1 MQQRSSFPLNREFDV
16 SLNLNLTRL
25 NRVKPGLGE
34 SCESDRETKRTRG
47 SVKRER
53 KKKGTVLEKKKRV
66 HDAYSL
72 SVTRWFTLIYRRRSM
87 HTSTSNSSWNRVQ
100 FENFSISTRFN
111 FSASPCSP
119 KLHEQILGR
128 ILLSHESIHGR
139 S

>member
-53 KKKGTVLEKKKRV
+53 KKKRDSLGKKEKGSRRVLTFRNTMV
-66 HDAYSL
+66 HTNLPTTKHAHIHIEFLVESG
-72 SVTRWFTLIYRRRSM
+72 
-87 HTSTSNSSWNRVQ
+87 
-100 FENFSISTRFN
+100 SIR
-111 FSASPCSP
+111 
-119 KLHEQILGR
+119 KLFDLH
-128 ILLSHESIHGR
+128 SI
-139 S
+139 

>member
-53 KKKGTVLEKKKRV
+53 KKKRNSLGKKEKGSRVLTFRNTMVHTNLPTTKR
-66 HDAYSL
+66 
-72 SVTRWFTLIYRRRSM
+72 

-119 KLHEQILGR
+119 KLHEQILDR